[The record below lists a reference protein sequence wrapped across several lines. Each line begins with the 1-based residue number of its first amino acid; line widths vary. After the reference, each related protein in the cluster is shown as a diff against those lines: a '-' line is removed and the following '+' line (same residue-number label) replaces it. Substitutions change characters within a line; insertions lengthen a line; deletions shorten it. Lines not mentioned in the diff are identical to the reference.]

1 IDGRC
6 SCHTDSAGKC
16 FDISQRANMKLLI
29 GFAFLVVI
37 SCHPRDMKGQ
47 FDPALSIFTDKGS
60 REFDSRDN
68 EKSAFEADVQAQG
81 ELERRLIAAGLVNV
95 KEIVPAVHVE
105 LKYST
110 TDNFF
115 GRDVYGDL
123 ENCYV
128 QPVVAEMLKKAHNIL
143 VADHPELTFTIY
155 DGVRPLSVQQIL
167 WDNLDKPDKVKP
179 IYVADPKKGS
189 LHNYGVAVDLTI
201 SKAASG
207 EVLDMGTG
215 FDFFGYPAYPD
226 REEQMLR
233 EGKITAEHIEHRKL
247 LRKVMKEA
255 GFHGIGSEWWH
266 FNAFS
271 RKVAAEKFDMVK

>member
-1 IDGRC
+1 
-6 SCHTDSAGKC
+6 
-16 FDISQRANMKLLI
+16 MKLLI
-29 GFAFLVVI
+29 GCAFSFLLLI
-37 SCHPRDMKGQ
+37 SCQSRDTKTQ
-47 FDPALSIFTDKGS
+47 FDPLLSILADNDS
-60 REFDSRDN
+60 REFDPT
-68 EKSAFEADVQAQG
+68 EKEETESVVIVETQG
-81 ELERRLIAAGLVNV
+81 ELERQLIEAGLVNI
-95 KEIVPAVHVE
+95 KEIVPAVYVE

-115 GRDVYGDL
+115 GMDVYGDL

-128 QPVVAEMLKKAHNIL
+128 QPIVAEMLKKAHGIL
-143 VADHPELTFTIY
+143 IVDHPELTFTIY

-167 WDNLDKPDKVKP
+167 WDNLDKPEKVKP

-201 SKAASG
+201 SLAESG

-233 EGKITAEHIEHRKL
+233 EGKITKDHIANRKL
-247 LRKVMKEA
+247 LRKVMREA

-271 RKVAAEKFDMVK
+271 RKVASEKFDMVK